1 MKTMMVSDFCA
12 MKSALA
18 QMAGILAAAGIVMAW
33 AMDTAVGA
41 AAAVGA
47 MAPFM
52 YLFSVGALDE
62 QNGWERFRLTLPLT
76 RRQVV
81 FGRYGSTAVVAVAA
95 AVVGLLV
102 GLLVTAVA
110 DAVGNEGGLLTGLS
124 SVQNPLEALV
134 CSVVLTLT
142 VFLVGAAVALPLMA
156 RFGMTKATRF
166 VPLVVVLAMV
176 LGIAALDTPL
186 SSGVLAEWGAWVT
199 GDVWHGALLVGGAL
213 LAAAVL
219 YGASALIAA
228 RLYEQREF

>member
-12 MKSALA
+12 MKSALV

-95 AVVGLLV
+95 AVGGLLV

-110 DAVGNEGGLLTGLS
+110 DAVGNEGGLLAGLS
-124 SVQNPLEALV
+124 SAQNPPEALV

-213 LAAAVL
+213 LVAAVL
-219 YGASALIAA
+219 YGASAFIAA

>member
-1 MKTMMVSDFCA
+1 MKAMMVSDFCA
-12 MKSALA
+12 MKSALL
-18 QMAGILAAAGIVMAW
+18 QMIGILTVVGIVMAW

-41 AAAVGA
+41 AAALGA
-47 MAPFM
+47 MVPFM
-52 YLFSVGALDE
+52 YLFSVGSLDE

-76 RRQVV
+76 RRQVML
-81 FGRYGSTAVVAVAA
+81 GRYGSTAVVAVAA
-95 AVVGLLV
+95 AVGGLIM

-110 DAVGNEGGLLTGLS
+110 DVVDGEGGRLAGLS
-124 SVQNPLEALV
+124 SVQNPPEALV

-166 VPLVVVLAMV
+166 VPLVVVLVMAF
-176 LGIAALDTPL
+176 GIAALDTPL
-186 SSGVLAEWGAWVT
+186 SSGVLAEWGSWVM
-199 GDVWHGALLVGGAL
+199 GDPWHGALLVGGAL